1 MTDAWAGHR
10 RASRG
15 PGADLA
21 RLKLATGR
29 RGFGI
34 LGLAW
39 ESESPLRISLSY
51 SP

>member
-1 MTDAWAGHR
+1 MTDAWVGHR

-21 RLKLATGR
+21 RLKSATGR
-29 RGFGI
+29 RGFSI

-39 ESESPLRISLSY
+39 EIESPTRISLSY
-51 SP
+51 LP